1 MQQNHFHIL
10 LGQSK
15 QKKNRNKTNCFKQ
28 IKLLFIFNAFNW
40 DDLKARFSE
49 ILDKKQQ

>member
-15 QKKNRNKTNCFKQ
+15 QKKKYIEIKQTVLSRLNCY
-28 IKLLFIFNAFNW
+28 LFLMLSI
-40 DDLKARFSE
+40 E
-49 ILDKKQQ
+49 TI